1 MTFKVKDRV
10 SFTNVDRH
18 SGTGILHSYNV
29 RSNKWLVSLCTIV
42 RHSTKIPAP
51 FKTWWVP
58 TAELVPT
65 KPTSYKQIFL
75 DKLSS

>member
-1 MTFKVKDRV
+1 MTFKVRDRI
-10 SFTNVDRH
+10 SFTNVEGY
-18 SGTGILHSYNV
+18 SGTGILHTYSINTD
-29 RSNKWLVSLCTIV
+29 KWLVSRCTMF
-42 RHSTKIPAP
+42 HPSTKVPAP

-58 TAELVPT
+58 TAKLIRA